1 VDVDRTLTRSS
12 RFLGLGGLVAIVF
25 GIVLLVWPN
34 LSLVALLALFG
45 AFFLVYGVL
54 GVAAGLSLLAHR
66 STEWVPF
73 VLGGLAGI
81 AIGAVTFFRPDITAL
96 VLVYVIAAWAIV
108 TGIFEI
114 VAAVDAYEAKA
125 EAWWL
130 GIAGVLSIVFGAI
143 IAIWPGSGVLAI
155 LWLIGIYSIVLGVM
169 RVVYAY
175 RLHTARNAA
184 RSAVGGVV
192 GTGS

>member
-1 VDVDRTLTRSS
+1 MDVDRTLTRSS
-12 RFLGLGGLVAIVF
+12 RFLGLGGVVAIVF

-45 AFFLVYGVL
+45 AFALVYGVL
-54 GVAAGLSLLAHR
+54 GLAAGLTLLARR
-66 STEWVPF
+66 STEGVPF

-114 VAAVDAYEAKA
+114 VAAVDAYEAKV

-130 GIAGVLSIVFGAI
+130 GISGVLSIVFGAI
-143 IAIWPGSGVLAI
+143 IAIWPGSGVLAL

-169 RVVYAY
+169 RIVYAY
-175 RLHTARNAA
+175 RLHTARNAV
-184 RSAVGGVV
+184 RNVV
-192 GTGS
+192 GSVVETQP

>member
-175 RLHTARNAA
+175 RLHTARNAV